1 MTAARKRTLIC
12 LATFVIALILACGFS
27 FCPPSVADAALPESW
42 TDAAAGDAGDWYL
55 DGDNL
60 DIDGVKSTVDSWRIS
75 AAYDFSALADDPV
88 VIAVIDSG
96 VNSSHDIF
104 GNGTCPDVFFRKAS
118 GEIIGTNTAGGT
130 SFEDDASDRHG
141 THVAGIIAVLIHAFD
156 LEDYIKIMPIK
167 GGEAK
172 SGGTSFSLS
181 YVDKAIDFALENG
194 ADIINM
200 SLTTPTNTTS
210 AGGTQWN
217 ALFTDERADAALFVA
232 AAGNDGK
239 SSASGNFY
247 PAESDNVVGV
257 MNYAEDSL
265 GGKTLSSTSN
275 YGSGFDI
282 AAPGNL
288 ILSADGSTADEY
300 KKLSGTSMASPVV
313 AFAAALLEVKWR
325 ASAFEE
331 VPDGVSEARSA
342 QQALSLHSADT
353 AYSTKDRKYYTALD
367 LSALVGKSFVY
378 SEAIGEIV
386 IAAGSVD
393 VEMEVVS
400 GDLTLGRASTLE
412 LGAVLPEGEDAAEYT
427 FVWTVKFGGGNVY
440 YGTRQNF
447 AVSYNAADVATMN
460 TVSVLLEVYSD
471 AGLLVGSD
479 ALVLSPSYADE
490 SDFAITVDGKATGDE
505 SPSQSVDSGTV
516 FSVSYIEYASPDTET
531 VWYLDGEEAAR
542 ANRFAPEFD
551 AAGTHTVKV
560 VVYENGTAVYERS
573 IVVEFNAK
581 SVASPGDIWGKI
593 EQSFE
598 DNRDTYILVGVV
610 LGLAVVIVGA
620 VVVAIVIRRGNR
632 RA

>member
-1 MTAARKRTLIC
+1 MVA
-12 LATFVIALILACGFS
+12 LAFACGFS
-27 FCPPSVADAALPESW
+27 FAPPLVADALLPDSW
-42 TDAAAGDAGDWYL
+42 NEAAAGDAGDWYL

-96 VNSSHDIF
+96 VNSSHEIF
-104 GNGTCPDVFFRKAS
+104 GGNGSCPDVFLRDSS
-118 GEIIGTNTAGGT
+118 GEIVGANTAGGT

-141 THVAGIIAVLIHAFD
+141 THVAGIIAVLIHALD

-167 GGEAK
+167 AGTPEGTK
-172 SGGTSFSLS
+172 TSFSLTD
-181 YVDKAIDFALENG
+181 VREAITFALSNG
-194 ADIINM
+194 ADIVNM
-200 SLTTPTNTTS
+200 SLTADS
-210 AGGTQWN
+210 AGWN
-217 ALFTDERADAALFVA
+217 IVTDSNADAALFVA

-257 MNYAEDSL
+257 MNYGEDSL
-265 GGKTLSSTSN
+265 GGKTLSSASN

-288 ILSADGSTADEY
+288 ILSADGSTADGY
-300 KKLSGTSMASPVV
+300 KELSGTSMASPVV

-325 ASAFEE
+325 ASVFDE

-378 SEAIGEIV
+378 SEAKGEMV
-386 IAAGSVD
+386 IAEGSVD
-393 VEMEVVS
+393 VTIEDS
-400 GDLTLGRASTLE
+400 SDRITLGRAGTLT
-412 LGAVLPEGEDAAEYT
+412 LGAVLQEGADAADCT

-447 AVSYNAADVATMN
+447 TVSYTAADVATMN
-460 TVSVLLEVYSD
+460 TVAVLLEVYSD
-471 AGLLVGSD
+471 TGLLVGSD
-479 ALVLSPSYADE
+479 SLVLSPSYADE
-490 SDFAITVDGKATGDE
+490 SDFALTVDGRAVGDE

-516 FSVSYIEYASPDTET
+516 FSVSHIEYASPDTET
-531 VWYLDGEEAAR
+531 VWYLDGKEAGR
-542 ANRFAPEFD
+542 ANSFAPEFESD
-551 AAGTHTVKV
+551 GTHTVKV

-573 IVVEFNAK
+573 IVIEFEAK
-581 SVASPGDIWGKI
+581 SGTSVDDIFNDI

-598 DNRDTYILVGVV
+598 DNKGTYIVVGVV